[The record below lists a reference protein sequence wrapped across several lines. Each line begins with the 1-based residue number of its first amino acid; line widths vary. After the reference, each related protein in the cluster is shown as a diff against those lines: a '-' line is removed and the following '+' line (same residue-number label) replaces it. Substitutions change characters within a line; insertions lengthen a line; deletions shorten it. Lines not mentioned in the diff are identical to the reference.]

1 MKKMTALLALAG
13 TAAMSAPQ
21 VSVQMRTD
29 YRYDMRNSADSTLKD
44 QNGFDMSYA
53 RLDVQGALEQGL
65 KYRMRLRFD
74 NSKAVAKDEIKGA
87 SDYVD
92 YAFAKQ
98 ALPGGFAV
106 TAGKFFSGRAG
117 YEGVAA
123 GYDHY
128 ATTLVY
134 TGTGAFHSVVG
145 VQPSWEGAG
154 QTVSLTVANSGVA
167 WKTATGASKDAQH
180 FLMYGGLWQGTFLE
194 GMVQPHIS
202 YFFLPTKATDDG
214 MSLATVGV
222 KSKVGLFTGELEW
235 KMLGDSTKGAKDGDQ
250 TQSTS
255 LLAKFDLGMF
265 RPQVKVF
272 YDSKDV
278 LGETALTRIGS
289 AEVLEVYPFE
299 KSSFRWHVGYSNI
312 IESPKGKED
321 KNWNKVF
328 AGIAFNLDVMK

>member
-13 TAAMSAPQ
+13 TTAMAAPQ
-21 VSVQMRTD
+21 VSVQVRTD

-44 QNGFDMSYA
+44 KNGFDMTFA

-74 NSKAVAKDEIKGA
+74 NASSAAAKNEIKGA

-92 YAFAKQ
+92 YAYAKQ
-98 ALPGGFAV
+98 ALPMGFAV

-117 YEGVAA
+117 YEGVTA
-123 GYDHY
+123 GADHY
-128 ATTLVY
+128 LTTMVY
-134 TGTGAFHSVVG
+134 DSSGAFHAVVG

-167 WKTATGASKDAQH
+167 WKSDKAAQH

-194 GMVQPHIS
+194 GKVQPHIS
-202 YFFLPTKATDDG
+202 FYFLPTKAADDG
-214 MSLATVGV
+214 KSLATVGL

-235 KMLGDSTKGAKDGDQ
+235 KMLGDSTKGTQDGDQ

-272 YDSKDV
+272 HDSKDV
-278 LGETALTRIGS
+278 LGETAVTRIGS
-289 AEVLEVYPFE
+289 TEILEIYPFE
-299 KSSFRWHVGYSNI
+299 KTNFRWHVGYTNVL
-312 IESPKGKED
+312 ETPKGKED
-321 KNWNKVF
+321 KNWHKVF
-328 AGIAFNLDVMK
+328 AGIAMNLDIMK